1 MTDAGWVLVNSGVEG
16 SMVARLILLAALA
29 TGQLSDLDDMFPELL
44 LTEAN
49 GPPSM
54 CGLSADD
61 TEGLTQLVRTTPSLA
76 KAAVKSD
83 GFEVYDTADR
93 MREFVITLEANPAHP
108 AVACREITREN
119 GELRLTRYMNCSGSR
134 EACNRLFLDFRAL
147 DSELKG
153 VPADNSLSLPSLA
166 AAGPAKGGQ

>member
-1 MTDAGWVLVNSGVEG
+1 
-16 SMVARLILLAALA
+16 MVARLIFLAALA
-29 TGQLSDLDDMFPELL
+29 TGQLSGLDDMFPDLL

-61 TEGLTQLVRTTPSLA
+61 TEGLRKLVRATPSLA
-76 KAAVKSD
+76 KAAVRSD

-93 MREFVITLEANPAHP
+93 MKEFVITLQSNPAHP

-119 GELRLTRYMNCSGSR
+119 GELRLMRYMNCGGSR

-166 AAGPAKGGQ
+166 AAGSGNDGQ